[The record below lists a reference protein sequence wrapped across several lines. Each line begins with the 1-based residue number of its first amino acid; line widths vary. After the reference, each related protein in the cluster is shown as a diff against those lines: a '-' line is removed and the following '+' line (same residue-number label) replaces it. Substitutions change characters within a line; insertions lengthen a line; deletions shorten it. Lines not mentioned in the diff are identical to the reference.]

1 MVALDDIKFTV
12 QSSGKSMQAV
22 IKLLPHYTAT
32 LPSTSL
38 IDPMRTVEPV
48 SRVSLTPD
56 GELPYC
62 RFALVSNMS
71 QFTSQCDLRSEG
83 L

>member
-1 MVALDDIKFTV
+1 MVTLDDIKFTV

-48 SRVSLTPD
+48 SRAYYVSLTPD
-56 GELPYC
+56 GELPN
-62 RFALVSNMS
+62 A
-71 QFTSQCDLRSEG
+71 DLH
-83 L
+83 LLAT